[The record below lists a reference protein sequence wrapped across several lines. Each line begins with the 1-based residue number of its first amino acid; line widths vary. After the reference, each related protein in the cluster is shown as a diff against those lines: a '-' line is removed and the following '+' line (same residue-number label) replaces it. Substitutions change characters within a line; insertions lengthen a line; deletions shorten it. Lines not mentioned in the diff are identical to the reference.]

1 MHCLSTPVRRHRL
14 HRSLRANC
22 LERAE
27 RGREVNDSS
36 MFTQPSVSAHSLID
50 RSHGLSFFSLVVNM
64 SGKDVTLS
72 LLDKVVILNRLKN
85 GEKTDKILNEKRSFY
100 ALCSESSKTK
110 PRSVKMPHLC
120 HPHERE
126 NEQVDIKTL
135 MQLWRKCLLP
145 RGHSRRTIM
154 TFLLKCRDRINV
166 VFFAGQTCD
175 T

>member
-1 MHCLSTPVRRHRL
+1 MCIVYQPLSAATASTVRY
-14 HRSLRANC
+14 
-22 LERAE
+22 
-27 RGREVNDSS
+27 GRIASSVQSEDGS

-110 PRSVKMPHLC
+110 PRSDKMPHLC
-120 HPHERE
+120 RPHDRRPRPRISVSVVPKELLVT
-126 NEQVDIKTL
+126 QTL
-135 MQLWRKCLLP
+135 INRFSFCF
-145 RGHSRRTIM
+145 RGSIVHNCFCHVS
-154 TFLLKCRDRINV
+154 KWHINR
-166 VFFAGQTCD
+166 
-175 T
+175 

>member
-1 MHCLSTPVRRHRL
+1 MALFITPCPPPPPPPFATGELPRACRARTGGQWQLNVYSAISE
-14 HRSLRANC
+14 RS
-22 LERAE
+22 
-27 RGREVNDSS
+27 
-36 MFTQPSVSAHSLID
+36 FID
-50 RSHGLSFFSLVVNM
+50 RSLAWSVFFLPSSEHVRQRCHPVAFRQ
-64 SGKDVTLS
+64 SGDFEQTKEWR
-72 LLDKVVILNRLKN
+72 KK
-85 GEKTDKILNEKRSFY
+85 DKILNEKRSFY